1 MLPVALGSSSAGG
14 EVLTLVYVTH
24 DGGATWIAATPAE
37 TEPDAVSLLD
47 PSHWWLDADS
57 ADGAAPLST
66 ADGGQ
71 HWTMLPSSTPFAQV
85 SALSFVSATQG
96 WAIDSAGLLRTDDG
110 GGAWTVLAPA
120 SPAG

>member
-1 MLPVALGSSSAGG
+1 MYLPVKESMSCASLSSTAMANSA
-14 EVLTLVYVTH
+14 
-24 DGGATWIAATPAE
+24 AE
-37 TEPDAVSLLD
+37 PGAVSLLD

-57 ADGAAPLST
+57 SSGAAPLST

-71 HWTMLPSSTPFAQV
+71 HWTMLPSAAPFAQV

-120 SPAG
+120 SAAAS